1 MMPSD
6 PNPDHRPTSPDNHPD
21 PAAVREQVVARAFGL
36 VQTLP
41 LPDGCALVAT
51 GSLAR
56 REMTEYSDLDLILVH
71 PADSPPT
78 PEEVERIWTPIWD
91 AKFRLDYSVRTPE
104 ECASMITADSTA
116 ALALL
121 EMRHLRGDADLS
133 ERAHALVRSRW
144 RTEISRNFDA
154 LVSTAAARW
163 RRAGSVVAMTHPD
176 LKHGRGGLRDIDLLN
191 ALAMANLCDAAP
203 VARERALLLDTRTL
217 LHRAARRLR
226 DVLDPEF
233 AEDISAQLGMADRY
247 ELSTTL
253 AESARRVDDALNSG
267 LTTARAVL
275 AGRSRAVSRRP
286 LDLDVVDG
294 GGFITLS
301 RNPDYSDSALI
312 LRVAAAAA
320 RTGLPIAEHTWLQ
333 LQKVPALPPR
343 WPAAATDD
351 FFALLA
357 SPEHSARVIEDLDRH
372 GLWEPMVPE
381 WAHIRGRL
389 PRERTHI
396 HTIDAH
402 SLVTVAEC
410 AAATV
415 QVARPD
421 LLLLAALFHDIGKGY
436 GRPHEQVGAEFV
448 ARMALRLGLNLP
460 DRSRVQTLVAEHTTI
475 ARLVDTADPASDA
488 TRDQLLDALHYDLIS
503 VNLLEVLTEADARAT
518 GPGVWNRRL
527 ESGLRTLTRRARH
540 TLTELVPVRPHLHAP
555 TDLGLR
561 LNDEAQTLTVWWRG
575 SYQRECVRVL
585 AVAAAKAWTIMG
597 ARLARD
603 SDGLVHV
610 ELDVRP
616 AVDTLVEA
624 ADADALVQAYKSGVY
639 STVPPTQPGPTATY
653 WNGNVLEVRTA
664 FRPGVLGAL
673 LTVLPDVSW
682 LEARSPGATFIVQVA
697 IQGAFDRAQVDK
709 DVTRALATG

>member
-1 MMPSD
+1 MPSD
-6 PNPDHRPTSPDNHPD
+6 PHPDHRLSGPEPHPD
-21 PAAVREQVVARAFGL
+21 PAAVREQVAARAFRL
-36 VQTLP
+36 LQTLP

-56 REMTEYSDLDLILVH
+56 REMTEHSDLDLIFLH
-71 PADSPPT
+71 PAEQPPT
-78 PEEVERIWTPIWD
+78 QEQVEQVWTPIWD

-104 ECASMITADSTA
+104 ECAAMIAADSTA

-121 EMRHLRGDADLS
+121 EMRHLRGDAGLT

-191 ALAMANLCDAAP
+191 ALATANLCDAAP
-203 VARERALLLDTRTL
+203 LSRERTLLLDVRTL
-217 LHRAARRLR
+217 LHRATRRLR

-253 AESARRVDDALNSG
+253 AEAARRVDDALNAG
-267 LTTARAVL
+267 LATARGVL

-286 LDLDVVDG
+286 LDLDVVDAG
-294 GGFITLS
+294 GQITLS
-301 RNPDYSDSALI
+301 RNPDYSDPALI

-333 LQKVPALPPR
+333 LDKVPALPPR
-343 WPAAATDD
+343 WTAAAADD

-357 SPEHSARVIEDLDRH
+357 SPEHSARVIENLDRH
-372 GLWEPMVPE
+372 GRWEPMVPE
-381 WAHIRGRL
+381 WSHVRGRM

-402 SLVTVAEC
+402 SLVTVALC
-410 AAATV
+410 AAVTV

-436 GRPHEQVGAEFV
+436 GRPHAQVGAEFV
-448 ARMALRLGLNLP
+448 ARMAVRLGLNLP
-460 DRSRVQTLVAEHTTI
+460 DRSRVQTLVAEHTTM
-475 ARLVDTADPASDA
+475 ARLVATTDPTSDA
-488 TRDQLLDALHYDLIS
+488 SRDLLLDALHYDLIS

-527 ESGLRTLTRRARH
+527 ESGVRVLARRARQA
-540 TLTELVPVRPHLHAP
+540 LTELTPARPHLHAP

-561 LNDEAQTLTVWWRG
+561 VNDEAETLTVWWRG
-575 SYQRECVRVL
+575 SEQRVFERVL
-585 AVAAAKAWTIMG
+585 AVAAAKAWTIIG
-597 ARLARD
+597 ARLATD
-603 SDGLVHV
+603 SEGLVHV

-616 AVDTLVEA
+616 AVATLAEA
-624 ADADALVQAYKSGVY
+624 ADADGLVQAYKSGVY
-639 STVPPTQPGPTATY
+639 STLPQAEPGPTATY
-653 WNGNVLEVRTA
+653 WNGAVLEVRTV
-664 FRPGVLGAL
+664 FRPRVLGTL
-673 LTVLPDVSW
+673 LSVLPELSW
-682 LEARSPGATFIVQVA
+682 LEARTPGATFIVQA
-697 IQGAFDRAQVDK
+697 AFAAPPDRVQVDK
-709 DVTRALATG
+709 DVTRALARG